1 MKRTDWQSA
10 FGEVPEDFHL
20 RLRSTLDGLEER
32 DMKKRKN
39 LTVTLL
45 AAALIVALLAGA
57 GIAAS
62 QLGVFHMLD
71 NADPIVPLEGAQ
83 ELVGTN
89 LGSVENELVKLTV
102 EEAVFDG
109 QGALVQLHIAPK
121 AADRYV
127 LFDSMLQD
135 APEELFE
142 TECVPVEL
150 EEGEQEFEMDGK
162 MIRIVNSGEDVQL
175 LVDGAEVEIPASA
188 EEALAQNLPIYI
200 TDGKVCYADMQEYRV
215 LGSRDGRAIL
225 GYWPLICVEG
235 ESEDM
240 ESLGLE
246 NFFDTM
252 DAEGQADGSVIVWA
266 SGYAEEPMNLD
277 ALTITCGAEV
287 YQGDETIELE
297 ALTLKLPRSEAER
310 RVRIEPVGDGT
321 GERFKILSGSI
332 AFTKVRGYMQLD
344 YSYKQAETGEEMGI
358 DFRIYDADGERIPT
372 GSGGCTPDA
381 DGSTFHLVCEMQSFA
396 EVPETIWLEA
406 KVIGEDK
413 TLGRVECRLIE
424 E

>member
-1 MKRTDWQSA
+1 MKRTDWQNA
-10 FGEVPEDFHL
+10 FGEVDEDFHL

-39 LTVTLL
+39 YTAILL

-71 NADPIVPLEGAQ
+71 SADPIVPLEGAQ
-83 ELVGTN
+83 EMVGTN
-89 LGSVENELVKLTV
+89 LGSVENDLVKLTA

-109 QGALVQLHIAPK
+109 QGALVQLRIAPK
-121 AADRYV
+121 DAERYV

-142 TECVPVEL
+142 TERVPVEL
-150 EEGEQEFEMDGK
+150 AAGEQEFEMDGRS
-162 MIRIVNSGEDVQL
+162 IRIVNGEDVRL

-188 EEALAQNLPIYI
+188 EEALAQNLPIY
-200 TDGKVCYADMQEYRV
+200 TADGRIYYADMEEYRV
-215 LGSRDGRAIL
+215 LGSRDGREIL
-225 GYWPLICVEG
+225 GYWPLIRVEG
-235 ESEDM
+235 ETEDA
-240 ESLGLE
+240 EALGLE
-246 NFFDTM
+246 SFFDTL
-252 DAEGQADGSVIVWA
+252 DAETQADGSVIVWA
-266 SGYAEEPMNLD
+266 SGYAEEPLD
-277 ALTITCGAEV
+277 VNALTISCGVKV
-287 YQGDETIELE
+287 YPGDETIELD
-297 ALTLKLPRSEAER
+297 ALTLTLPRSEAER
-310 RVRIEPVGDGT
+310 RVRIEPMGDGT

-344 YSYKQAETGEEMGI
+344 YSYKQAENGEEMGI
-358 DFRIYDADGERIPT
+358 DFRIYDADGKRITT
-372 GSGGCTPDA
+372 GSGSSAPDA
-381 DGSTFHLVCEMQSFA
+381 DGSTYHLVCEMQSFA
-396 EVPETIWLEA
+396 EVPDSIWLEA

>member
-10 FGEVPEDFHL
+10 FGEVDEDFHL

-39 LTVTLL
+39 YTAILL

-62 QLGVFHMLD
+62 RLGVFHMLD
-71 NADPIVPLEGAQ
+71 SADPIVPLEGAQ

-109 QGALVQLHIAPK
+109 QGALVQLRIAPK
-121 AADRYV
+121 DDQYV

-142 TECVPVEL
+142 TERVPLEL
-150 EEGEQEFEMDGK
+150 AAGEQEFEMDGRS
-162 MIRIVNSGEDVQL
+162 IRIVNGEDVWL
-175 LVDGAEVEIPASA
+175 LVDGAEVGIPASA
-188 EEALAQNLPIYI
+188 AEALAQNLPIY
-200 TDGKVCYADMQEYRV
+200 TADGRVYYADMEEYRV
-215 LGSRDGRAIL
+215 LGSRDGREIL
-225 GYWPLICVEG
+225 GYWPLIRVEG
-235 ESEDM
+235 ESEDA
-240 ESLGLE
+240 EALGLE
-246 NFFDTM
+246 SFFDTL
-252 DAEGQADGSVIVWA
+252 DAETQADGSVIVWA
-266 SGYAEEPMNLD
+266 SGYAEEPLGLD
-277 ALTITCGAEV
+277 ALTISCGAKV
-287 YQGDETIELE
+287 YPDGQTIEMD

-310 RVRIEPVGDGT
+310 RVRIEPVGDGA

-344 YSYKQAETGEEMGI
+344 YSYKQAENGEEMGI
-358 DFRIYDADGERIPT
+358 DFRIYDAEGRRITT
-372 GSGGCTPDA
+372 GSGGSAPDA

-413 TLGRVECRLIE
+413 TLGRVECRLVE

>member
-20 RLRSTLDGLEER
+20 RLRSTLGGLEER

-109 QGALVQLHIAPK
+109 QGALVQLRIAPK
-121 AADRYV
+121 DAERYV

-142 TECVPVEL
+142 TERVPVEL
-150 EEGEQEFEMDGK
+150 AKGEQEFEMDGRS
-162 MIRIVNSGEDVQL
+162 IRIVNGGEDVRL
-175 LVDGAEVEIPASA
+175 LVDGAGAEIPASA
-188 EEALAQNLPIYI
+188 EEALAQNLPIY
-200 TDGKVCYADMQEYRV
+200 TADGRVYYADMEEYLV
-215 LGSRDGRAIL
+215 LGSRDRREIL
-225 GYWPLICVEG
+225 GYWPLIRVEG
-235 ESEDM
+235 ESEEADAQ
-240 ESLGLE
+240 GLE
-246 NFFDTM
+246 NFFDTL

-344 YSYKQAETGEEMGI
+344 YSYKQAENGEEMGI
-358 DFRIYDADGERIPT
+358 DFRIYDTDGRRITT

-381 DGSTFHLVCEMQSFA
+381 DGSTYHMVREMQSFA

>member
-1 MKRTDWQSA
+1 MRQTDWQNA
-10 FGEVPEDFHL
+10 FGEVDEDFHL
-20 RLRSTLDGLEER
+20 RLRSTLNGLEEN

-39 LTVTLL
+39 LTLTLL
-45 AAALIVALLAGA
+45 AAALTIALLAGA

-71 NADPIVPLEGAQ
+71 SADPIVPLDGAQ

-89 LGSVENELVKLTV
+89 LGSVENDLVKLTV

-109 QGALVQLHIAPK
+109 QGALVQLRIAPK
-121 AADRYV
+121 DAERYV

-142 TECVPVEL
+142 IERVPVEMAR
-150 EEGEQEFEMDGK
+150 GEQEFEMDGR
-162 MIRIVNSGEDVQL
+162 MIRIVNGEDVQL
-175 LVDGAEVEIPASA
+175 LVNGSEVAIPTSA

-200 TDGKVCYADMQEYRV
+200 TDGRVYYADMEEYRV
-215 LGSRDGRAIL
+215 LGSRDGCEIL
-225 GYWPLICVEG
+225 DYWPLIRVEG
-235 ESEDM
+235 ESQDAEA
-240 ESLGLE
+240 LGLD
-246 NFFDTM
+246 NFFDTL
-252 DAEGQADGSVIVWA
+252 DAEYQADGSVIVWA
-266 SGYAEEPMNLD
+266 SGYAEEPLHLD
-277 ALTITCGAEV
+277 ALTISCGAKV
-287 YQGDETIELE
+287 YQDEQTIELDP
-297 ALTLKLPRSEAER
+297 LTLNLPRSEEER

-332 AFTKVRGYMQLD
+332 ALTMVRAYLQLD

-358 DFRIYDADGERIPT
+358 DFRIYDADGERITT

-381 DGSTFHLVCEMQSFA
+381 DGSTYHLVCEMQSFA
-396 EVPETIWLEA
+396 EIPDTIWLEA

-413 TLGRVECRLIE
+413 TLGRVECRLIL
-424 E
+424 

>member
-10 FGEVPEDFHL
+10 FGEVDEDFHL

-39 LTVTLL
+39 YTAILL

-57 GIAAS
+57 GIAATR
-62 QLGVFHMLD
+62 LGVFHMLD
-71 NADPIVPLEGAQ
+71 SADPIVPLEGAQ

-109 QGALVQLHIAPK
+109 QGALVQLRIAPK
-121 AADRYV
+121 DDQYV

-142 TECVPVEL
+142 TERVPLEL
-150 EEGEQEFEMDGK
+150 AAGEQEFEMDGRS
-162 MIRIVNSGEDVQL
+162 IRIVNGEDVWL
-175 LVDGAEVEIPASA
+175 LVDGAEVGIPASA
-188 EEALAQNLPIYI
+188 AEALAQNLPIY
-200 TDGKVCYADMQEYRV
+200 TADGRVYYADMEEYRV
-215 LGSRDGRAIL
+215 LGSRDGREIL
-225 GYWPLICVEG
+225 GYWPLIRVEG
-235 ESEDM
+235 ESEDA
-240 ESLGLE
+240 EALGLE
-246 NFFDTM
+246 SFFDTL
-252 DAEGQADGSVIVWA
+252 DAETQADGSVIVWA
-266 SGYAEEPMNLD
+266 SGYAEEPLGLD
-277 ALTITCGAEV
+277 ALTISCGAKV
-287 YQGDETIELE
+287 YPDGQTIEMD

-310 RVRIEPVGDGT
+310 RVRIEPVGDGA

-344 YSYKQAETGEEMGI
+344 YSYKQAENGEEMGI
-358 DFRIYDADGERIPT
+358 DFRIYDAEGRRITT
-372 GSGGCTPDA
+372 GSGGSAPDA

-406 KVIGEDK
+406 KVIGEEK

>member
-10 FGEVPEDFHL
+10 FGEVDEDFHL

-39 LTVTLL
+39 YTAILL

-57 GIAAS
+57 GIAATR
-62 QLGVFHMLD
+62 LGVFHMLD
-71 NADPIVPLEGAQ
+71 SADPIVPLEGAQ

-109 QGALVQLHIAPK
+109 QGALVQLRIAPK
-121 AADRYV
+121 DDQYV

-142 TECVPVEL
+142 TERVPLEL
-150 EEGEQEFEMDGK
+150 AAGEQEFEMDGRS
-162 MIRIVNSGEDVQL
+162 IRIVNGEDVWL
-175 LVDGAEVEIPASA
+175 LVDGAEVGIPASA
-188 EEALAQNLPIYI
+188 AEALAQNLPIY
-200 TDGKVCYADMQEYRV
+200 TADGRVYYADMEEYRV
-215 LGSRDGRAIL
+215 LGSRDGREIL
-225 GYWPLICVEG
+225 GYWPLIRVEG
-235 ESEDM
+235 ESEDA
-240 ESLGLE
+240 EALGLE
-246 NFFDTM
+246 SFFDTL
-252 DAEGQADGSVIVWA
+252 DAETQADGSVIVWA
-266 SGYAEEPMNLD
+266 SGYAEEPLGLD
-277 ALTITCGAEV
+277 ALTISCGAKV
-287 YQGDETIELE
+287 YPDGQTIEMD

-310 RVRIEPVGDGT
+310 RVRIEPVGDGA

-344 YSYKQAETGEEMGI
+344 YSYKQAENGEEMGI
-358 DFRIYDADGERIPT
+358 DFRIYDAEGRRITT
-372 GSGGCTPDA
+372 GSGGSAPDA

-413 TLGRVECRLIE
+413 TLGRVECRLVE

>member
-1 MKRTDWQSA
+1 MKRTDWQNA

-39 LTVTLL
+39 YTAILL

-71 NADPIVPLEGAQ
+71 SADPIVPLEGAQ

-89 LGSVENELVKLTV
+89 LGSVENEMVKLTV

-109 QGALVQLHIAPK
+109 QGALVQLRIAPK
-121 AADRYV
+121 DDQYV

-142 TECVPVEL
+142 TERVPLEL
-150 EEGEQEFEMDGK
+150 AAGEQEFEMDGRS
-162 MIRIVNSGEDVQL
+162 IRIVNGEDVRL

-188 EEALAQNLPIYI
+188 AEALAQNLPIY
-200 TDGKVCYADMQEYRV
+200 TADGRVYYADMEEYRV
-215 LGSRDGRAIL
+215 LGSRDGREIL
-225 GYWPLICVEG
+225 DYWPLIRVEG
-235 ESEDM
+235 EAEDA
-240 ESLGLE
+240 EALGLE
-246 NFFDTM
+246 SFFDTL
-252 DAEGQADGSVIVWA
+252 DAETQSDGSVIVWA
-266 SGYAEEPMNLD
+266 SGYAEEPLD
-277 ALTITCGAEV
+277 VNALTISCGAKV
-287 YQGDETIELE
+287 YQGDETIELD
-297 ALTLKLPRSEAER
+297 ALTLTLPRSEVER

-321 GERFKILSGSI
+321 GERFKILSGSVI
-332 AFTKVRGYMQLD
+332 FTKVRAYMALD
-344 YSYKQAETGEEMGI
+344 YSYEQAEKGEEMGI
-358 DFRIYDADGERIPT
+358 DFRLYDGDGNRITT
-372 GSGGCTPDA
+372 GAGNCTEV
-381 DGSTFHLVCEMQSFA
+381 DGVWHWNMEMQSFA

-413 TLGRVECRLIE
+413 ILGRVECRLVE

>member
-10 FGEVPEDFHL
+10 FGEVDEDFHL
-20 RLRSTLDGLEER
+20 RLRSTLNGLEEK
-32 DMKKRKN
+32 DMKKRRN

-62 QLGVFHMLD
+62 RLGVFHMLD
-71 NADPIVPLEGAQ
+71 SADPIVPLEGAQ

-109 QGALVQLHIAPK
+109 QGALVQLRIAPK
-121 AADRYV
+121 DDQYV

-142 TECVPVEL
+142 TERVPLEL
-150 EEGEQEFEMDGK
+150 AAGEQEFEMDGRS
-162 MIRIVNSGEDVQL
+162 IRIVNGEDVWL
-175 LVDGAEVEIPASA
+175 LVDGAEVGIPASA
-188 EEALAQNLPIYI
+188 AEALAQNLPIY
-200 TDGKVCYADMQEYRV
+200 TADGRVYYADMEEYRV
-215 LGSRDGRAIL
+215 LGSRDGREIL
-225 GYWPLICVEG
+225 GYWPLIRVEG
-235 ESEDM
+235 ESEDA
-240 ESLGLE
+240 EALGLE
-246 NFFDTM
+246 SFFDTL
-252 DAEGQADGSVIVWA
+252 DAETQADGSVIVWA
-266 SGYAEEPMNLD
+266 SGYAEEPLGLD
-277 ALTITCGAEV
+277 ALTISCGAKV
-287 YQGDETIELE
+287 YPDGQTIEMD

-310 RVRIEPVGDGT
+310 RVRIEPVGDGA

-344 YSYKQAETGEEMGI
+344 YSYKQAENGEEMGI
-358 DFRIYDADGERIPT
+358 DFRIYDAEGRRITT
-372 GSGGCTPDA
+372 GSGGSAPDA

-413 TLGRVECRLIE
+413 TLGRVECRLVE

>member
-10 FGEVPEDFHL
+10 FGEVDEDFHL

-39 LTVTLL
+39 YTAILL

-57 GIAAS
+57 GIAATR
-62 QLGVFHMLD
+62 LGVFHMLD
-71 NADPIVPLEGAQ
+71 SADPIVPLEGAQ

-109 QGALVQLHIAPK
+109 QGALVQLRIAPK
-121 AADRYV
+121 DDQYV

-142 TECVPVEL
+142 TELVPLEL
-150 EEGEQEFEMDGK
+150 AAGEQEFEMDGRS
-162 MIRIVNSGEDVQL
+162 IRIVNGEDVWL
-175 LVDGAEVEIPASA
+175 LVDGAEVGIPASA
-188 EEALAQNLPIYI
+188 AEALAQNLPIY
-200 TDGKVCYADMQEYRV
+200 TADGRVYYADMEEYRV
-215 LGSRDGRAIL
+215 LGSRDGREIL
-225 GYWPLICVEG
+225 GYWPLIRVEG
-235 ESEDM
+235 ESEDA
-240 ESLGLE
+240 EALGLE
-246 NFFDTM
+246 SFFDTL
-252 DAEGQADGSVIVWA
+252 DAETQADGSVIVWA
-266 SGYAEEPMNLD
+266 SGYAEEPLGLD
-277 ALTITCGAEV
+277 ALTISCGAKV
-287 YQGDETIELE
+287 YPDGQTIEMD

-310 RVRIEPVGDGT
+310 RVRIEPVGDGA

-344 YSYKQAETGEEMGI
+344 YSYKQAENGEEMGI
-358 DFRIYDADGERIPT
+358 DFRIYDAEGRRITT
-372 GSGGCTPDA
+372 GSGGSAPDA

-413 TLGRVECRLIE
+413 TLGRVECRLVE

>member
-20 RLRSTLDGLEER
+20 RLRSTLNGLEEK

-71 NADPIVPLEGAQ
+71 SADPIVPLEGAQ

-109 QGALVQLHIAPK
+109 QGALVQLRIAPK
-121 AADRYV
+121 DAERYV

-142 TECVPVEL
+142 TERVPVEL
-150 EEGEQEFEMDGK
+150 EEDEQEFEMDGK
-162 MIRIVNSGEDVQL
+162 MIRIVNGEDVHL
-175 LVDGAEVEIPASA
+175 LVDGVEAAIPGSA
-188 EEALAQNLPIYI
+188 EEALAQNLPIYMA
-200 TDGKVCYADMQEYRV
+200 DGRVYYADMEEYRV
-215 LGSRDGRAIL
+215 LGSRDGREIL
-225 GYWPLICVEG
+225 GYWPLIRVEG
-235 ESEDM
+235 ESEDA
-240 ESLGLE
+240 EALGLE

-252 DAEGQADGSVIVWA
+252 DAEYQADGSVIVWA
-266 SGYAEEPMNLD
+266 SGYVEEPLNVD
-277 ALTITCGAEV
+277 ALTISCGAKV
-287 YQGDETIELE
+287 YQDEKTIELD
-297 ALTLKLPRSEAER
+297 ALTLKLPRSEEER

-332 AFTKVRGYMQLD
+332 ALTKVRAYMQLD

-358 DFRIYDADGERIPT
+358 DFRIYDADGERITT

-381 DGSTFHLVCEMQSFA
+381 DGSTFHMVREMQSFA

-406 KVIGEDK
+406 KVIGEEK

>member
-1 MKRTDWQSA
+1 MKRSDWQNA

-39 LTVTLL
+39 YTAILL

-57 GIAAS
+57 GIAATR
-62 QLGVFHMLD
+62 LGVFHMLD
-71 NADPIVPLEGAQ
+71 SADPIVPLEGAQ

-109 QGALVQLHIAPK
+109 QGALVQLRIAPK
-121 AADRYV
+121 DDQYV

-142 TECVPVEL
+142 TERVPLEL
-150 EEGEQEFEMDGK
+150 AAGEQEFEMDGRS
-162 MIRIVNSGEDVQL
+162 IRIVNGEDVWL
-175 LVDGAEVEIPASA
+175 LVDGAEVGIPASA
-188 EEALAQNLPIYI
+188 AEALAQNLPIY
-200 TDGKVCYADMQEYRV
+200 TADGRVYYADMEEYRV
-215 LGSRDGRAIL
+215 LGSRDGREIL
-225 GYWPLICVEG
+225 GYWPLIRVEG
-235 ESEDM
+235 ESEDA
-240 ESLGLE
+240 EALGLE
-246 NFFDTM
+246 SFFDTL
-252 DAEGQADGSVIVWA
+252 DAETQADGSVIVWA
-266 SGYAEEPMNLD
+266 SGYAEEPLGLD
-277 ALTITCGAEV
+277 ALTISCGAKV
-287 YQGDETIELE
+287 YPDGQTIEMD

-310 RVRIEPVGDGT
+310 RVRIEPVGDGA

-344 YSYKQAETGEEMGI
+344 YSYKQAENGEEMGI
-358 DFRIYDADGERIPT
+358 DFRIYDAEGRRITT
-372 GSGGCTPDA
+372 GSGGSAPDA

-413 TLGRVECRLIE
+413 TLGRVECRLVE

>member
-10 FGEVPEDFHL
+10 FGEVDEDFHL
-20 RLRSTLDGLEER
+20 RLRSTLNGLEEK
-32 DMKKRKN
+32 DMKKRRN

-71 NADPIVPLEGAQ
+71 SADPIVPLEGAQ

-89 LGSVENELVKLTV
+89 LGSVENDLVKLTV

-109 QGALVQLHIAPK
+109 QGALVQLRIAPK
-121 AADRYV
+121 EAERYV

-142 TECVPVEL
+142 TERVPVEL
-150 EEGEQEFEMDGK
+150 AKGEQEFEVDGK
-162 MIRIVNSGEDVQL
+162 MIRIVNGKDVRL
-175 LVDGAEVEIPASA
+175 LVDGAEAAIPASA
-188 EEALAQNLPIYI
+188 EEALAQNLPIY
-200 TDGKVCYADMQEYRV
+200 TMDGKVYYADMEEYRV
-215 LGSRDGRAIL
+215 LGSRDGREIL
-225 GYWPLICVEG
+225 YYWPLVRVEG
-235 ESEDM
+235 ESEDA
-240 ESLGLE
+240 EALGLE

-252 DAEGQADGSVIVWA
+252 DAESQADGSVIVWA
-266 SGYAEEPMNLD
+266 SGYAGEALDLD
-277 ALTITCGAEV
+277 ALTISCGAKV
-287 YQGDETIELE
+287 YPGDQTVEMD
-297 ALTLKLPRSEAER
+297 ALTLNLPRSEEER

-321 GERFKILSGSI
+321 GERFKLLSGSI
-332 AFTKVRGYMQLD
+332 VFTKVRAYLQLD
-344 YSYKQAETGEEMGI
+344 YSYRQAETGEEMGI
-358 DFRIYDADGERIPT
+358 DFRIYDADGERITT
-372 GSGGCTPDA
+372 GSGGCTADA
-381 DGSTFHLVCEMQSFA
+381 DGSTFHMVREMQSFSV
-396 EVPETIWLEA
+396 VPETIWLEA